1 MAQLTIDDVLG
12 YLVEG
17 QRLEPGMVIRRLD
30 IIDGNWYEGNVGKV
44 VSTHPETHEQRTSF
58 ALIVPGYAPSPLR
71 PGDDIEI
78 VSRAELYNR
87 EMDERNRISYENRE
101 KPWLPLHEGE

>member
-78 VSRAELYNR
+78 VSWTSGTASPMKIERSRGYHCTR
-87 EMDERNRISYENRE
+87 ES
-101 KPWLPLHEGE
+101 KS